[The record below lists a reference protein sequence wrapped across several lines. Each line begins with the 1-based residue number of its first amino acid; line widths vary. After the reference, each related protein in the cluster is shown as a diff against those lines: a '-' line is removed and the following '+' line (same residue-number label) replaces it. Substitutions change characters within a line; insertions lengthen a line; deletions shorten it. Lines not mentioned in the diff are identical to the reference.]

1 MSSSELTRTVDTL
14 FSPGDVVELR
24 TLKDGATFSGYFDN
38 HEELVK
44 AAAKHDERGHDVF
57 ITLNKLP
64 EEIASRRYNR
74 VDRMKGRDASTS
86 DKDVERRTYLFI
98 DADCERVSGIS
109 STDEE
114 KTRVREKVLEIRDH
128 LRGQGWPEP
137 IVCDSGNGYHLLYP
151 VDLPN
156 DQVSLELIAGVLEA
170 LDFKFSDEAVE
181 VDTTTKNA
189 ARITKFY
196 GTVAKKGD
204 DLPKRP
210 HRPSKILK
218 APREPLAPVSRD
230 LLQRAFDSKPKEPP
244 GSRANRGGKG
254 CREFDLSDWIARH
267 GIQVK
272 REGPWKSGGYR
283 WILEECPWNGHTDNA
298 AYIVEQPGGAIAAG
312 CQHNSCEGRAWQDLR
327 EHYEPGAYER
337 KDWHEEKAG
346 RDNNDN
352 SDNKFQDWSEEKAG
366 YGDNNDNSDNKFQDL
381 ADLPDPAEFPL
392 SALPITVRQFVREA
406 AASVGCPVDYLGLS
420 TLAAASAAIGDTRRI
435 IIKKDWTEAPA
446 IFGMIVGGP
455 ASKKTPAMNL
465 ALRPVRERQM
475 SHKTEYERQKEEY
488 KSVLRDYEKSKKDG
502 PSELR
507 EPEKPTLVRTYA
519 DDTTVER
526 LADILNE
533 NRRGLLII
541 KDELSGWLGSMNQYK
556 QGGKGADRQF
566 WLSVHTNQPVSV
578 DRKSADE
585 PVIVARPFVSIVGGI
600 QAEVLPDF
608 GKDRGD
614 GLIDRFIPVYPKPR
628 VGRWSDDEISD
639 SVRESYASTIGSLYK
654 LHHANDDE
662 DPFPSRVGMTDEA
675 KALFV
680 AEYNRLHDELESPG
694 FPQRLRPA
702 WGKLEAYLA
711 RFALILAMARIVE
724 LDKHGQGWLVERVTR
739 EDMAGAIKLLAYFKN
754 HVRRVYTG
762 LYGDS
767 PSDRLAADL
776 RDFLISKGGTWE
788 GIARELHGQLVSEHK
803 PEREKDFGKAIRA
816 IAKRSALLRLE
827 DLQRTNT
834 RRPFRLTLESVVTVD
849 TVVTPSPDENPAA
862 EEWEEKWADLTD
874 LFAADEEEEE

>member
-1 MSSSELTRTVDTL
+1 MSSAELTRTAETL
-14 FSPGDVVELR
+14 FSPGVVVELR
-24 TLKDGATFSGYFDN
+24 TFKDGATYSGYFDN
-38 HEELVK
+38 LEELVK
-44 AAAKHDERGHDVF
+44 AAAKHDERGHDVY

-64 EEIASRRYNR
+64 EEIAYRRYNR
-74 VDRMKGRDASTS
+74 IDRMKGRDASTS
-86 DKDVERRTYLFI
+86 DKDVERRTFLFI
-98 DADCERVSGIS
+98 DADCERVAGIS
-109 STDEE
+109 STDAE
-114 KTRVREKVLEIRDH
+114 KQKSRDKVHEIQAY
-128 LRGQGWPEP
+128 LRNQGWPEP

-151 VDLPN
+151 IDLPA
-156 DQVSLELIAGVLEA
+156 DQVGLELISGVLEA
-170 LDFKFSDEAVE
+170 LDFKFSDEAVK

-204 DLPKRP
+204 DRPERP

-218 APREPLAPVSRD
+218 VPDELAPVSRE
-230 LLQRAFDSKPKEPP
+230 LLQKAYDSKPEEP
-244 GSRANRGGKG
+244 RGFRVYHGG
-254 CREFDLSDWIARH
+254 RGQGEFDVSDWIARH
-267 GIQVK
+267 GVRVK

-298 AYIVEQPGGAIAAG
+298 AYIVRQPGGAIAAG
-312 CQHNSCEGRAWQDLR
+312 CQHNSCEGYTWRDLR
-327 EHYEPGAYER
+327 EHYEPDAYER
-337 KDWHEEKAG
+337 KDWREEKAG
-346 RDNNDN
+346 R
-352 SDNKFQDWSEEKAG
+352 
-366 YGDNNDNSDNKFQDL
+366 GDNNDNSDNKFQDL
-381 ADLPDPAEFPL
+381 ADLPDPEEFPI
-392 SALPITVRQFVREA
+392 SALPVTVRQFVREA
-406 AASVGCPVDYLGLS
+406 AASVGCPVDYIGLS
-420 TLAAASAAIGDTRRI
+420 TLAAVSAAIGDTRRVV
-435 IIKKDWTEAPA
+435 IKKDWTEGAA

-475 SHKTEYERQKEEY
+475 AMKTEYERQKEEHEAA
-488 KSVLRDYEKSKKDG
+488 LRDYEKAKKDG

-507 EPEKPTLVRTYA
+507 KPEKPKLVRTYA

-566 WLSVHTNQPVSV
+566 WLSAHTNQPVSV
-578 DRKSADE
+578 DRKSLEE

-600 QAEVLPDF
+600 QPEVLPDF

-639 SVRESYASTIGSLYK
+639 HVREGYTRTIGSLYK
-654 LHHANDDE
+654 LRHANDEE

-680 AEYNRLHDELESPG
+680 AEYNRLHDELEAPG

-711 RFALILAMARIVE
+711 RFALIIAMARVAE
-724 LDKHGQGWLVERVTR
+724 LGNQGQTGIMERITR
-739 EDMAGAIKLLAYFKN
+739 EDMAGAIQLLAYFKN

-767 PSDRLAADL
+767 PADRLAADL
-776 RDFLISKGGTWE
+776 RDFLIDQGGAWE
-788 GIARELHGQLVSEHK
+788 GIASELYDALVSEHK
-803 PEREKDFGKAIRA
+803 PERVKDFGKVVRA

-849 TVVTPSPDENPAA
+849 TIVTPSQDEHQAGTA
-862 EEWEEKWADLTD
+862 RQVW
-874 LFAADEEEEE
+874 

>member
-1 MSSSELTRTVDTL
+1 MSGDEIARTLDTL
-14 FSPGDVVELR
+14 FPPGNVVELR
-24 TLKDGATFSGYFDN
+24 TFKDGTTYSGYFDGLQ
-38 HEELVK
+38 ELAK
-44 AAAKHDERGHDVF
+44 TAAKHDERGHDVY
-57 ITLNKLP
+57 ITLNRLP
-64 EEIASRRYNR
+64 EEIAYRRYNR
-74 VDRMKGRDASTS
+74 IDRMKGRDASTS

-109 STDEE
+109 STNEE
-114 KTRVREKVLEIRDH
+114 KRKSREKVLEIREY
-128 LRGQGWPEP
+128 LSTQGWPEP
-137 IVCDSGNGYHLLYP
+137 VVCDSGNGYHLLYP

-156 DQVSLELIAGVLEA
+156 DQASLDLVAGVLEA
-170 LDFKFSDEAVE
+170 LDFKFSDDAVK

-196 GTVAKKGD
+196 GTTAKKGD
-204 DLPKRP
+204 DLPQRP

-218 APREPLAPVSRD
+218 VPEAWRPVDREQLQEVADTKPEEPRGFRVYP
-230 LLQRAFDSKPKEPP
+230 
-244 GSRANRGGKG
+244 GGKG
-254 CREFDLSDWIARH
+254 YREFDVSDWIARY
-267 GIQVK
+267 GVRIK
-272 REGPWKSGGYR
+272 REGTWKSGGYR
-283 WILEECPWNGHTDNA
+283 WILESCPWNGHTDNA
-298 AYIVEQPGGAIAAG
+298 AYIVRQPGGAIAAG
-312 CQHNSCEGRAWQDLR
+312 CQHNSCEGYTWRDLR

-337 KDWHEEKAG
+337 KDWSEDKPG

-352 SDNKFQDWSEEKAG
+352 SDNKFQD
-366 YGDNNDNSDNKFQDL
+366 L
-381 ADLPDPAEFPL
+381 TDLPDPEEFPI
-392 SALPITVRQFVREA
+392 SALPVTVRQFVREA
-406 AASVGCPVDYLGLS
+406 GASVGCPVDYIGLS
-420 TLAAASAAIGDTRRI
+420 TLAAISAAIGDTRRVV
-435 IIKKDWTEAPA
+435 IKKDWTEGAA

-475 SHKTEYERQKEEY
+475 ALKAEYARQKEEHEAA
-488 KSVLRDYEKSKKDG
+488 LRDYEKAKKDG
-502 PSELR
+502 PSELDK
-507 EPEKPTLVRTYA
+507 PEKPQLGRTYA

-566 WLSVHTNQPVSV
+566 WLSAHTNQPVSV
-578 DRKSADE
+578 DRKSLEE
-585 PVIVARPFVSIVGGI
+585 PIIVARPFVSIVGGI
-600 QAEVLPDF
+600 QPEVLPDF

-614 GLIDRFIPVYPKPR
+614 GLIDRFIPAYPKPR

-639 SVRESYASTIGSLYK
+639 HVREGYARTIGSLYK
-654 LHHANDDE
+654 LRHANDEE

-680 AEYNRLHDELESPG
+680 AEYNKLHDELEAPG

-711 RFALILAMARIVE
+711 RFALIIAMARVAE
-724 LDKHGQGWLVERVTR
+724 LGNQGQTGIMERITQ
-739 EDMAGAIKLLAYFKN
+739 EDMVGAAQLLAYFKN

-776 RDFLISKGGTWE
+776 RDFLIDQGGIWE
-788 GIARELHGQLVSEHK
+788 GIASELYDALVSEHK
-803 PEREKDFGKAIRA
+803 PERVKDFGKVVRA

-849 TVVTPSPDENPAA
+849 TVVTPPQDGAPAGA
-862 EEWEEKWADLTD
+862 VREVW
-874 LFAADEEEEE
+874 

>member
-1 MSSSELTRTVDTL
+1 MNARSASMSSAELARTVEIL
-14 FSPGDVVELR
+14 FSPGDVIELR
-24 TLKDGATFSGYFDN
+24 TFKDGATYSGYFDN
-38 HEELVK
+38 HQELIS
-44 AAAKHDERGHDVF
+44 AGGKHDERGHDVY
-57 ITLNKLP
+57 ITLNRLP
-64 EEIASRRYNR
+64 EEIAYRRYNR

-114 KTRVREKVLEIRDH
+114 KRKSREKGREIRDH

-156 DQVSLELIAGVLEA
+156 DPASLELIAGVLEA
-170 LDFKFSDEAVE
+170 LDFKFSDEAVK

-204 DLPKRP
+204 DFSQRP
-210 HRPSKILK
+210 HRPSKILEVPDTR
-218 APREPLAPVSRD
+218 AHVSREQ
-230 LLQRAFDSKPKEPP
+230 LQKVASTKPEEPRGFRVYP
-244 GSRANRGGKG
+244 GGKG
-254 CREFDLSDWIARH
+254 YREFDVSDWIARH
-267 GIQVK
+267 GVRVK

-298 AYIVEQPGGAIAAG
+298 AYIVRQPGGAIAAG
-312 CQHNSCEGRAWQDLR
+312 CQHNSCEGYTWRDLR

-337 KDWHEEKAG
+337 KDWNEERSG
-346 RDNNDN
+346 R
-352 SDNKFQDWSEEKAG
+352 
-366 YGDNNDNSDNKFQDL
+366 GDNNDNSDNKFQDL
-381 ADLPDPAEFPL
+381 VDLPDPEEFPI
-392 SALPITVRQFVREA
+392 SALPITLRQFVREA
-406 AASVGCPVDYLGLS
+406 AASVGCPVDYVGLS

-435 IIKKDWTEAPA
+435 VIKRDWTEGPA
-446 IFGMIVGGP
+446 VFGMIVGGA
-455 ASKKTPAMNL
+455 ASKKTPAMYL

-475 SHKTEYERQKEEY
+475 ALKTEYERQKEEY
-488 KSVLRDYEKSKKDG
+488 EASLARYKDA
-502 PSELR
+502 LKDD
-507 EPEKPTLVRTYA
+507 PEARKPDKPTLVRTYA

-541 KDELSGWLGSMNQYK
+541 KDELSGWLGGMNQYK

-578 DRKSADE
+578 DRKSSDE

-600 QAEVLPDF
+600 QPEVLPDF

-639 SVRESYASTIGSLYK
+639 HVREEYASTLGSLYK
-654 LHHANDDE
+654 LRHANDDE
-662 DPFPSRVGMTDEA
+662 NPFPSKVAMTSEA
-675 KALFV
+675 RGVFI
-680 AEYNRLHDELESPG
+680 AEYNRLHEELEAPG

-711 RFALILAMARIVE
+711 RFALIIAMTRIAE
-724 LDKHGQGWLVERVTR
+724 LGNQGQSTVVERITR
-739 EDMAGAIKLLAYFKN
+739 EDMAGAIQLLAYFKN

-776 RDFLISKGGTWE
+776 RDFLIDQGGTWE
-788 GIARELHGQLVSEHK
+788 GIASELYDALVSEHK
-803 PEREKDFGKAIRA
+803 PERVKDFGKLVRT

-849 TVVTPSPDENPAA
+849 TVVTPSQDEAPAGTVT
-862 EEWEEKWADLTD
+862 EVW
-874 LFAADEEEEE
+874 

>member
-1 MSSSELTRTVDTL
+1 MNARSASMSSAELARTVEIL
-14 FSPGDVVELR
+14 FSPGDVIELR
-24 TLKDGATFSGYFDN
+24 TFKDGATYSGYFDN
-38 HEELVK
+38 HQELIS
-44 AAAKHDERGHDVF
+44 AGGKHDERGHDVY
-57 ITLNKLP
+57 ITLNRLP
-64 EEIASRRYNR
+64 EEIAYRRYNR

-114 KTRVREKVLEIRDH
+114 KQKSREKVLEIRDY
-128 LRGQGWPEP
+128 LKGQGWPTP

-156 DQVSLELIAGVLEA
+156 DQASLELVAGVLEA
-170 LDFKFSDEAVE
+170 LDFNFSDEAVK

-204 DLPKRP
+204 DFSQRP
-210 HRPSKILK
+210 HRPSKILEVPDTR
-218 APREPLAPVSRD
+218 AHVSREQ
-230 LLQRAFDSKPKEPP
+230 LQKVASTKPEEPRGFRVYP
-244 GSRANRGGKG
+244 GGKG
-254 CREFDLSDWIARH
+254 YREFDVSDWIARY
-267 GIQVK
+267 GIRVK
-272 REGPWKSGGYR
+272 REGPWKNGGYR
-283 WILEECPWNGHTDNA
+283 WILEECPWNGHIDNA
-298 AYIVEQPGGAIAAG
+298 AYIVRQPGGAIAAG
-312 CQHNSCEGRAWQDLR
+312 CQHNSCEGYTWRDLR

-346 RDNNDN
+346 R
-352 SDNKFQDWSEEKAG
+352 
-366 YGDNNDNSDNKFQDL
+366 GDNNDNSDNKFQDL
-381 ADLPDPAEFPL
+381 ADLPDPEEFPI
-392 SALPITVRQFVREA
+392 SALPLTVRLFVREA

-420 TLAAASAAIGDTRRI
+420 TLAALSAAIGDTRRVA
-435 IIKKDWTEAPA
+435 IKKDWTEGPA

-475 SHKTEYERQKEEY
+475 ALKAEYERQKEEY
-488 KSVLRDYEKSKKDG
+488 KVACANYENAKKDDPG
-502 PSELR
+502 LER
-507 EPEKPTLVRTYA
+507 KPDKPKLGRTYA

-566 WLSVHTNQPVSV
+566 WLSAHTNQPVAV
-578 DRKSADE
+578 DRKSLDE

-600 QAEVLPDF
+600 QPEVLPDF

-614 GLIDRFIPVYPKPR
+614 GLIDRFIPAYPKPR
-628 VGRWSDDEISD
+628 VGRWSDDEISEN
-639 SVRESYASTIGSLYK
+639 VREEYASTLGSLYK
-654 LHHANDDE
+654 LRHANDDE
-662 DPFPSRVGMTDEA
+662 DPFPSRVPMTSEA

-680 AEYNRLHDELESPG
+680 EEYNRLHDELEAPG

-702 WGKLEAYLA
+702 WGKLEAYFA
-711 RFALILAMARIVE
+711 RFALILAMTRVAE
-724 LDKHGQGWLVERVTR
+724 LGSQGQTAIAERATW
-739 EDMAGAIKLLAYFKN
+739 EDVAGAAKLLAYFKN

-762 LYGDS
+762 LYGDH

-776 RDFLISKGGTWE
+776 RDFLIGQGGSWE
-788 GIARELHGQLVSEHK
+788 GIASELYEALDSDYK
-803 PEREKDFGKAIRA
+803 PERVKDFGKLIRA
-816 IAKRSALLRLE
+816 IAKRSPLLRLE

-849 TVVTPSPDENPAA
+849 TVVTPSA
-862 EEWEEKWADLTD
+862 EDSEAD
-874 LFAADEEEEE
+874 AHRERVRESW

>member
-1 MSSSELTRTVDTL
+1 VSSSELGRTVETL
-14 FSPGDVVELR
+14 FSSDAVVELR
-24 TLKDGATFSGYFDN
+24 TFKDGATYSGYFDN
-38 HEELVK
+38 HQELVK
-44 AAAKHDERGHDVF
+44 AATKHDERGHDVY

-64 EEIASRRYNR
+64 EEIAYRRYNR
-74 VDRMKGRDASTS
+74 VDRLKGRDVSTS
-86 DKDVERRTYLFI
+86 DKDVERRAYLFI

-114 KTRVREKVLEIRDH
+114 KQKSRQKVLEIRDY
-128 LRGQGWPEP
+128 LKGQGWPAP

-156 DQVSLELIAGVLEA
+156 DQASLELVAGVLEA
-170 LDFKFSDEAVE
+170 LDFKFSDEAVK

-196 GTVAKKGD
+196 GTAAKKGD
-204 DLPKRP
+204 DLPQRP

-218 APREPLAPVSRD
+218 VPDELAPVGRS
-230 LLQRAFDSKPKEPP
+230 LLQKVSASKPEEPRGFRVYP
-244 GSRANRGGKG
+244 GGKG
-254 CREFDLSDWIARH
+254 YREFDVSDWITRH
-267 GIQVK
+267 GIRVK
-272 REGPWKSGGYR
+272 REGPWKNGGYR
-283 WILEECPWNGHTDNA
+283 WILEACPWNGHTDNA
-298 AYIVEQPGGAIAAG
+298 AYIVRQPGGAIAAG
-312 CQHNSCEGRAWQDLR
+312 CQHNSCEGYTWRDLR
-327 EHYEPGAYER
+327 EHYEPGAYDR
-337 KDWHEEKAG
+337 K
-346 RDNNDN
+346 
-352 SDNKFQDWSEEKAG
+352 DWSEEKTG
-366 YGDNNDNSDNKFQDL
+366 RGDNNDNSDNKFQDL
-381 ADLPDPAEFPL
+381 VDLPDPEEFPI
-392 SALPITVRQFVREA
+392 SALPITLRQFVREA
-406 AASVGCPVDYLGLS
+406 ASSVGCPVDYLGLS
-420 TLAAASAAIGDTRRI
+420 ALAAVSAAIGDTRRI
-435 IIKKDWTEAPA
+435 VIKKDWTEGAA

-475 SHKTEYERQKEEY
+475 AMKSEYERQKEEY
-488 KSVLRDYEKSKKDG
+488 ESALRDWEKAKKDG

-507 EPEKPTLVRTYA
+507 KPDKPTLVRTYA

-533 NRRGLLII
+533 NQRGLLII
-541 KDELSGWLGSMNQYK
+541 KDELSGWLGAMNQYK

-566 WLSVHTNQPVSV
+566 WLSVHTNQPVAV
-578 DRKSADE
+578 DRKSTDE

-600 QAEVLPDF
+600 QPEVLPDF

-639 SVRESYASTIGSLYK
+639 HVREGYARTIGSLYK
-654 LHHANDDE
+654 LRHANDEE

-675 KALFV
+675 KALFI
-680 AEYNRLHDELESPG
+680 AEYNRLHDELEAPG

-711 RFALILAMARIVE
+711 RFALTLAMARVAE
-724 LDKHGQGWLVERVTR
+724 LGNQGQTGLVERVAR
-739 EDMAGAIKLLAYFKN
+739 EDMVGAIQLLAYFKN

-767 PSDRLAADL
+767 QSDRLAADL
-776 RDFLISKGGTWE
+776 RDFLISEGGSWE
-788 GIARELHGQLVSEHK
+788 GIASELYDALDSEFK
-803 PEREKDFGKAIRA
+803 PERVKDFGKQVRA
-816 IAKRSALLRLE
+816 IAKRSPLLRLE
-827 DLQRTNT
+827 DLQRTNA

-849 TVVTPSPDENPAA
+849 TVVTSSQDDPSRESVR
-862 EEWEEKWADLTD
+862 ESW
-874 LFAADEEEEE
+874 